1 MAGVTLVPPGRVLLV
16 GLGNPGPRYERTR
29 HNIGFDVASEL
40 CRRWGIQLSEKK
52 FKGLLG
58 SGVIEGRPAS
68 VLLPQTFMNLSGES
82 VGPAMGFWRL
92 TPASVIAC
100 HDDIDL
106 QPGQVRLK
114 LGGGHGGHNG
124 LRSMDQHLPSKEY
137 FRIRLG
143 VGRPPVGTMDVA
155 AWVLGRFAGDEAA
168 VVDRLVSVGADAVE
182 RLLREGLQAAQ
193 NGIHPLT

>member
-1 MAGVTLVPPGRVLLV
+1 VLVV
-16 GLGNPGPRYERTR
+16 GLGNPGSRYDRTR
-29 HNIGFDVASEL
+29 HNIGFDVVEEL
-40 CRRWGIQLSEKK
+40 CRRWSIPVTEKK

-58 SGVIEGRPAS
+58 LGVIGGRPAS

-92 TPASVIAC
+92 TPASVIVC

-124 LRSMDQHLPSKEY
+124 LRSMDQHLPSKDY

-143 VGRPPVGTMDVA
+143 VGRPPLATMDVA
-155 AWVLGRFAGDEAA
+155 AWVLARFGADEASA
-168 VVDRLVSVGADAVE
+168 VDRLVTTGADAVE
-182 RLLREGLQAAQ
+182 RLLREGLQATQ
-193 NGIHPLT
+193 NAIHPLS